1 MISPHVLE
9 RARRRVGAVVRRRY
23 RVDALLGVGG
33 MGAVFAATHRDGD
46 RVALKVLH
54 PELSVLP
61 DVRER
66 FLREGYAANRIGHHG
81 AVRVFDDDADDDET
95 AEVLLVMELLEGES
109 VHARV
114 ERAGGRLLLP
124 EVLALADELL
134 DVLGAAHGRGV
145 VHRDVKPENLFLTRG
160 GRLKVL
166 DFGIARLLDGSGATS
181 TGTVL
186 GTPGFMPPEQA
197 SGRVRDIGPAADLWA
212 AAAVVFLLLGGE
224 SPHAARA
231 PGALLVMA
239 ATQQVRPLATVCRG
253 VPEAVARV
261 VDRALAFDPRERW
274 ASAADMQAALRDAAR
289 GIAPARSPAPA
300 SSVPTLVD
308 EESPESTRER

>member
-1 MISPHVLE
+1 VIAPHVLE
-9 RARRRVGAVVRRRY
+9 RARRRVGTVVRRRY
-23 RVDALLGVGG
+23 HVDAVLGVGG
-33 MGAVFAATHRDGD
+33 TGAVFAATHRDGD

-61 DVRER
+61 EVRAR
-66 FLREGYAANRIGHHG
+66 FLREGHAANRVGHPG
-81 AVRVFDDDADDDET
+81 VVRVLDDDGADET

-114 ERAGGRLLLP
+114 ERAGGRLPLP

-134 DVLGAAHGRGV
+134 DVLGAAHGRGI
-145 VHRDVKPENLFLTRG
+145 VHRDIKPENLFLTRKG
-160 GRLKVL
+160 QLKVL

-224 SPHAARA
+224 GPHAART

-239 ATQQVRPLATVCRG
+239 ATQQVRPLATVERG

-274 ASAADMQAALRDAAR
+274 ASAPEMQAALRDAVR
-289 GIAPARSPAPA
+289 GIAPSRSPAPA
-300 SSVPTLVD
+300 SAAPTLVD
-308 EESPESTRER
+308 EESPTSAHER

>member
-1 MISPHVLE
+1 VIAPRVLE
-9 RARRRVGAVVRRRY
+9 RARRRVGTVVRRRY
-23 RVDALLGVGG
+23 HVDAVLGVGG
-33 MGAVFAATHRDGD
+33 MGSVFAATDRDGG

-61 DVRER
+61 EARAR
-66 FLREGYAANRIGHHG
+66 FLREGYLANRVGHPG
-81 AVRVFDDDADDDET
+81 AVRVLDDGEDDEGPS
-95 AEVLLVMELLEGES
+95 VLLVMELLEGES
-109 VHARV
+109 VHARS
-114 ERAGGRLLLP
+114 ERAGAPLPLP

-134 DVLGAAHGRGV
+134 EVLAAAHGRGV
-145 VHRDVKPENLFLTRG
+145 VHRDIKPDNLFLTRG

-186 GTPGFMPPEQA
+186 GTPAFMPPEQA

-212 AAAVVFLLLGGE
+212 AAAVVFLLLSGE
-224 SPHAARA
+224 SPHAART

-239 ATQQVRPLATVCRG
+239 ATQQVRSLAAVCG
-253 VPEAVARV
+253 AVPEAVAQV

-274 ASAADMQAALRDAAR
+274 ASASEMRAALRDAAR
-289 GIAPARSPAPA
+289 GGAPARPPAPA
-300 SSVPTLVD
+300 PPVPTLVD
-308 EESPESTRER
+308 EEGPPSARRR

>member
-1 MISPHVLE
+1 MIAPRVLE
-9 RARRRVGAVVRRRY
+9 RARRRVGTVVRRRY
-23 RVDALLGVGG
+23 HVDAVLGVGG
-33 MGAVFAATHRDGD
+33 MGSVFAATDRDGG

-61 DVRER
+61 EARAR
-66 FLREGYAANRIGHHG
+66 FLREGYLANRVGHPG
-81 AVRVFDDDADDDET
+81 AVRVLDDGEDDEGPS
-95 AEVLLVMELLEGES
+95 VLLVMELLEGES
-109 VHARV
+109 VHARS
-114 ERAGGRLLLP
+114 ERAGAPLPLP

-134 DVLGAAHGRGV
+134 EVLAAAHGRGV
-145 VHRDVKPENLFLTRG
+145 VHRDIKPDNLFLTRG

-186 GTPGFMPPEQA
+186 GTPAFMPPEQA

-212 AAAVVFLLLGGE
+212 AAAVVFLLLSGE
-224 SPHAARA
+224 SPHAART

-239 ATQQVRPLATVCRG
+239 ATQQVRSLAAVCG
-253 VPEAVARV
+253 AVPEAVAQV

-274 ASAADMQAALRDAAR
+274 ASASEMRAALRDAAR
-289 GIAPARSPAPA
+289 GGAPARPPAPA
-300 SSVPTLVD
+300 PPVPTLVD
-308 EESPESTRER
+308 EEGPPSARRR